1 MTRRTRSIL
10 IDATLGKMF
19 TGAADTSTATAANL
33 IAGSTLRNTQINY
46 GTNVTAAK
54 VVTNAFK
61 TLTFPSN
68 ALITSVKV
76 SIDTKN
82 STAAQSIGSS
92 IIITLRTG
100 LTYATSTSVGTVS
113 LAALTT
119 SQTTIISI
127 SIAADSSLFADITQV
142 GSTKPGRGLS
152 YTPYY
157 FMGY

>member
-10 IDATLGKMF
+10 IDSTLGKMF
-19 TGAADTSTATAANL
+19 TGAADASTATAANL
-33 IAGSTLRNTQINY
+33 IAGSTLKNIQLNY
-46 GTNVTAAK
+46 GTNVTTAK

-61 TLTFPSN
+61 NITFPSN

-76 SIDTKN
+76 MIDTKN
-82 STAAQSIGSS
+82 FVSAQPKGSS

-100 LTYATSTSVGTVS
+100 LTYETSTSVGTVS

-119 SQTTIISI
+119 SQTTITSI
-127 SIAADSSLFADITQV
+127 SIAADSILFADITQV
-142 GSTKPGRGLS
+142 GSTRAGAGLS

>member
-33 IAGSTLRNTQINY
+33 IAGSTLKNIQLNY
-46 GTNVTAAK
+46 GTNVTNAK

-61 TLTFPSN
+61 NIAFPSN
-68 ALITSVKV
+68 AIITSVKV
-76 SIDTKN
+76 MVDTKN
-82 STAAQSIGSS
+82 ATAAQAAGSS

-113 LAALTT
+113 LAASTT
-119 SQTTIISI
+119 SQTTITSI
-127 SIAADSSLFADITQV
+127 SIAADSILFADITQV
-142 GSTKPGRGLS
+142 GSTKAGRGLS

-157 FMGY
+157 FIGH